1 MVPNRAAGPAWQGR
15 RGPRER
21 SPRASREEPRH
32 SGLHEQMPLR
42 SCLNPRIL
50 NLRPPGQQSPA
61 CPLPRTTH
69 QAGWGWAAWP
79 RPGRG
84 RRQGALRRAGRRP
97 GHAAGPGRV
106 GTCET
111 RAGGRGRGSR
121 SSELGSWGSS
131 CPPTP
136 HLDLRPWTPGH
147 PGLCRRPLP
156 TTAWEEAAARPG
168 GVEELQVQQAAHP
181 QQEVGLRACG
191 EGTAGLSCAQEGGGG
206 LGTRVHS
213 GAPA

>member
-1 MVPNRAAGPAWQGR
+1 MILNRAAGPAWQGR

-111 RAGGRGRGSR
+111 RAGGAGGEGAVHQSWAPGAPPAPPPPTWTCGPGPPATPGYAAALCQPPPGKRPQRDQEAWRSFR
-121 SSELGSWGSS
+121 SSRQ
-131 CPPTP
+131 PTP
-136 HLDLRPWTPGH
+136 SRRLVS
-147 PGLCRRPLP
+147 GL
-156 TTAWEEAAARPG
+156 
-168 GVEELQVQQAAHP
+168 
-181 QQEVGLRACG
+181 
-191 EGTAGLSCAQEGGGG
+191 AGKAQ
-206 LGTRVHS
+206 
-213 GAPA
+213 PA